1 MVFSRLA
8 VIAKRDGVYTL
19 MCRVGDLRKSH
30 IMQAYISMYLIRSR
44 VTKEGEVI
52 PANIQGINR
61 NKLENNQKNLFH
73 Y

>member
-1 MVFSRLA
+1 
-8 VIAKRDGVYTL
+8 